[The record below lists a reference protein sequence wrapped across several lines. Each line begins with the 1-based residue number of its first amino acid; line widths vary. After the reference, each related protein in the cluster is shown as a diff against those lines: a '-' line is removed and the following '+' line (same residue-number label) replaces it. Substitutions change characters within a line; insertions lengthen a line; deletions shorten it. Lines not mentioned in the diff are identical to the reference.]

1 MAFYLGSPAAY
12 DKRSFPIFPF
22 SPALSSLT
30 LVIRPGLDLSFGF
43 FGFGRQLHVSGY
55 SLPVEPN
62 SMPNS
67 DAFVVS
73 AAAAFRSRAG
83 TCLSPSLAI
92 SLALYRI
99 CVSAI
104 AARYLRTQE
113 QQQHN
118 PGFQE
123 NINDNSKKKHKLRCR
138 TTHRN
143 SENRL
148 GCTNPADGTTIPNW
162 HCY

>member
-1 MAFYLGSPAAY
+1 M
-12 DKRSFPIFPF
+12 
-22 SPALSSLT
+22 
-30 LVIRPGLDLSFGF
+30 LVIRPGLDLSLGLL
-43 FGFGRQLHVSGY
+43 QVSGY
-55 SLPVEPN
+55 SLPAEPN

-83 TCLSPSLAI
+83 TCLLSLPPL
-92 SLALYRI
+92 SLSLSFSLWRI

-104 AARYLRTQE
+104 AARYLRTQ

-123 NINDNSKKKHKLRCR
+123 NINDNSKKKKNTLPHTQKQKQIGMHKSNGW
-138 TTHRN
+138 HNN
-143 SENRL
+143 SERALLLIL
-148 GCTNPADGTTIPNW
+148 GKPCTLSCAFAFAP
-162 HCY
+162 

>member
-1 MAFYLGSPAAY
+1 
-12 DKRSFPIFPF
+12 
-22 SPALSSLT
+22 
-30 LVIRPGLDLSFGF
+30 
-43 FGFGRQLHVSGY
+43 
-55 SLPVEPN
+55 
-62 SMPNS
+62 MPNS

-123 NINDNSKKKHKLRCR
+123 NINDNSKKS
-138 TTHRN
+138 RN
-143 SENRL
+143 SVAAPHTETQKTDWDAQIQRM
-148 GCTNPADGTTIPNW
+148 AQQ
-162 HCY
+162 

>member
-12 DKRSFPIFPF
+12 DKRSFPIFPL

-123 NINDNSKKKHKLRCR
+123 NINDNSKKS
-138 TTHRN
+138 RN
-143 SENRL
+143 SVAAPHTETQKTDWDAQIQRM
-148 GCTNPADGTTIPNW
+148 AQQ
-162 HCY
+162 